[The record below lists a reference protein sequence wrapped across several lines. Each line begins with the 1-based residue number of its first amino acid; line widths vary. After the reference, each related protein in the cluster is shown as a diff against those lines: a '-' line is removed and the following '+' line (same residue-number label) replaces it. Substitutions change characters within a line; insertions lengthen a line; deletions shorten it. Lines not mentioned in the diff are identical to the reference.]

1 MVMDGRPRRGSLEFY
16 PRKRAKRIYPVISS
30 YPESEKTKIP
40 LFAAYKVGMVH
51 VSLIDTKKSSISSG
65 QEIAVPAT
73 VLDCPPIKVV
83 GVRAYKNTTK
93 GLKAFS
99 ESWTK
104 DLPKDLARKVK
115 MGKAPDKL
123 SEIEKNLEKISKI
136 RLIVCTQPKLS
147 GIGKKKPEIFEIEIS
162 GKDVKD
168 KLEFAKQNLGKELN
182 VKDVMKEG
190 ELVDAV
196 AVTKGKGMAGVVK
209 IFGVRIQDRHAK
221 KKLRHIGTLGPQ
233 TPGKVRWTV
242 PLAGQL
248 GFQTRTELNKRV
260 LKIGEGKEINPKSG
274 FKRYG
279 IIKSNYLLLE
289 GSIPGSKKRLIMLR
303 TAIRPS
309 KIKLLVSEIKEIVS

>member
-16 PRKRAKRIYPVISS
+16 PRKRAKRIYPVIST
-30 YPESEKTKIP
+30 YPESEKAKIP

-51 VSLIDTKKSSISSG
+51 VNLIDTKKTSISSG

-83 GVRAYKNTTK
+83 GLRAYRLTTK
-93 GLKAFS
+93 GLEAFS
-99 ESWTK
+99 QTWIK
-104 DLPKDLARKVK
+104 DLPKEMARKLK
-115 MGKAPDKL
+115 TGKFKDNL
-123 SEIEKNLEKISKI
+123 GEIEKNLEKISKI

-147 GIGKKKPEIFEIEIS
+147 GIGKKKPEIFEIEIL
-162 GKDVKD
+162 GKDVKG
-168 KLEFAKQNLGKELN
+168 KFEFAKQNLGRELN
-182 VKDVMKEG
+182 VKDVIKEG
-190 ELVDAV
+190 ELVDVV

-209 IFGVRIQDRHAK
+209 RFGVRIQDRHAR
-221 KKLRHIGTLGPQ
+221 KKLRHVGTLGPQ
-233 TPGKVRWTV
+233 TPRKVRWTV

-260 LKIGEGKEINPKSG
+260 LKIGEAKEINPKSG

-303 TAIRPS
+303 SAIRPS
-309 KIKLLVSEIKEIVS
+309 RVKLLVSEIREIVS